1 MADPWAPLGATPKTP
16 KAPSAPKAAVP
27 DAPSTPTTPAPPP
40 AWVPPTAPIAA
51 TPVPVMPGT
60 VNYPTPVQ
68 QTALNQLG
76 MSGVW
81 GNWFSQ
87 LFGPLANF
95 YTPARGG
102 TAQATAD
109 YRSWSNLFA
118 DAAGRPATDADISR
132 VFGEYQHW
140 VVANQQV
147 PTLAGLLDFTRTLI
161 GRPAQPAPVVY
172 SRFGNIV

>member
-1 MADPWAPLGATPKTP
+1 MADPWAPLGAPKAPTAP
-16 KAPSAPKAAVP
+16 KAPSIPKAPAAP
-27 DAPSTPTTPAPPP
+27 DAPAAPAPP
-40 AWVPPTAPIAA
+40 AWVPPTAPIQA
-51 TPVPVMPGT
+51 TPAPVMPGT
-60 VNYPTPVQ
+60 VNYPTAAQ

-87 LFGPLANF
+87 IFGPLANY

-109 YRSWSNLFA
+109 YRSWANAFA
-118 DAAGRPATDADISR
+118 DVAGRPATDADVSR
-132 VFGEYQHW
+132 IFKEYQTW

-147 PTLAGLLDFTRTLI
+147 PTLAGLFDFTRTLV
-161 GRPAQPAPVVY
+161 GRPVQPTPVVY
-172 SRFGNIV
+172 SRMGNIV